1 MISNNME
8 NFSKTEL
15 ENEKWKDIE
24 GYDGAYQVSNIGRVR
39 SNKSGEWRVRRASKD
54 KDGYLQVALCKDG
67 KEKNYKVHRLVAQ
80 AFIENYDE
88 TKIYINHRD
97 ECKQNNRLWN
107 LEWCSAQYNST
118 YNNIHLRR
126 KPHIQSNYK
135 QNKIRHLYQPGL
147 TISENLEIFKA
158 NGIECS
164 KSTVVRLR
172 KDLKLNGSRPN
183 YIRNKVKHL
192 YDNNLTYAENIEI
205 FRANG
210 VECSK
215 RVVQSIRQDLGLIKN
230 NQNQ

>member
-1 MISNNME
+1 MIE

-15 ENEKWKDIE
+15 ENEKWKDID
-24 GYDGAYQVSNIGRVR
+24 GYDGAYQVSDLGRVR
-39 SNKSGEWRVRRASKD
+39 SNKSGEWKVRRASKD

-67 KEKNYKVHRLVAQ
+67 NEKNYKVHRLVAQ
-80 AFIENYDE
+80 AFIENDDE
-88 TKIYINHRD
+88 TKIYINHRN
-97 ECKQNNRLWN
+97 ECKSDNRLWN
-107 LEWCSAQYNST
+107 LEYCTPQYNST

-135 QNKIRHLYQPGL
+135 QNKIRHIYQPDL
-147 TISENLEIFKA
+147 TISENLEIFRA

-183 YIRNKVKHL
+183 YIRDKVKDI
-192 YDNNLTYAENIEI
+192 YNPNLTYAQNLEI

-210 VECSK
+210 IEYSK
-215 RVVQSIRQDLGLIKN
+215 RVIQSIRQDLGLTKKYN
-230 NQNQ
+230 RNQ